1 MHPPELFYKKA
12 VLKHFAI
19 FTEKHLC
26 WSLFLIKLQAFRP
39 STESISFRHET
50 LLLNGLLQQ
59 LESKDENY

>member
-26 WSLFLIKLQAFRP
+26 WSLFLIKLQAFMP
-39 STESISFRHET
+39 STESIRHEK